1 MKHRFPTVCSAL
13 FFALQITAAQAQ
25 APADSPPLVQI
36 FLGVLELDN
45 QTTSGGGES
54 QGTVDI
60 DFSSLPSGGLEL
72 EYTFARGWVHWG
84 LNPGAS
90 VSWKTDDTR
99 FSGSST
105 NGSGGTV
112 VLEADSSLF
121 LAEIHLGGY
130 VRGRVSDRITT
141 YAAAGPMVMYGSH
154 DVNNE
159 SSTSAPPQMT
169 PSSTVVF
176 EETDSSDINVG
187 YYLRAGIDFSIRK
200 NQHIGFG
207 IRYMSTELDFNK
219 TVGKVDIKGPL
230 YVLTFSTQL

>member
-1 MKHRFPTVCSAL
+1 MKHRFATVCSAL
-13 FFALQITAAQAQ
+13 FFALHITTAQAE
-25 APADSPPLVQI
+25 APSDSAPLVQMSFGI
-36 FLGVLELDN
+36 LELDN
-45 QTTSGGGES
+45 QTTNEEGKS
-54 QGTVDI
+54 QGAVDI
-60 DFSSLPSGGLEL
+60 DFSSLPSGGLEV
-72 EYTFARGWVHWG
+72 EYAFAKGWVHWG
-84 LNPGAS
+84 LNPGGS

-159 SSTSAPPQMT
+159 SSMSAPPQVT
-169 PSSTVVF
+169 PADTVVF

-219 TVGKVDIKGPL
+219 TVGKLDIKGPL
-230 YVLTFSTQL
+230 YVLTFTTQL

>member
-1 MKHRFPTVCSAL
+1 S
-13 FFALQITAAQAQ
+13 
-25 APADSPPLVQI
+25 
-36 FLGVLELDN
+36 
-45 QTTSGGGES
+45 
-54 QGTVDI
+54 
-60 DFSSLPSGGLEL
+60 
-72 EYTFARGWVHWG
+72 
-84 LNPGAS
+84 
-90 VSWKTDDTR
+90 
-99 FSGSST
+99 
-105 NGSGGTV
+105 TV

>member
-1 MKHRFPTVCSAL
+1 VKHRFPTVCSAL
-13 FFALQITAAQAQ
+13 FFALHITTAQAE
-25 APADSPPLVQI
+25 APSDSAPLVQMSFGI
-36 FLGVLELDN
+36 LELDN
-45 QTTSGGGES
+45 QTTNEDGES
-54 QGTVDI
+54 QGAVDI
-60 DFSSLPSGGLEL
+60 DFSSLPSGGLEV
-72 EYTFARGWVHWG
+72 EYAFAKGWVHWG

-90 VSWKTDDTR
+90 VSWKTDDMR
-99 FSGSST
+99 LSGRLIDGSGS
-105 NGSGGTV
+105 TV

-130 VRGRVSDRITT
+130 VRGRLSDRITT

-159 SSTSAPPQMT
+159 SSMSAPPQVT
-169 PSSTVVF
+169 PSNTVVF
-176 EETDSSDINVG
+176 KETDSSDINVG

>member
-1 MKHRFPTVCSAL
+1 MKHRFATVCSAL
-13 FFALQITAAQAQ
+13 FFALHITTAQAE
-25 APADSPPLVQI
+25 APSDSAPLVQMSFGI
-36 FLGVLELDN
+36 LELDN
-45 QTTSGGGES
+45 QTTNEDGES
-54 QGTVDI
+54 QGAVDI
-60 DFSSLPSGGLEL
+60 DFSSLPSGGLEV
-72 EYTFARGWVHWG
+72 EYTFAKGWVHWG

-90 VSWKTDDTR
+90 VSWKTDDMR
-99 FSGSST
+99 LSGRLIDGSGS
-105 NGSGGTV
+105 TV

-130 VRGRVSDRITT
+130 VRGRLSDRITT

-159 SSTSAPPQMT
+159 SSMSAPPQVT
-169 PSSTVVF
+169 PSNTVVF
-176 EETDSSDINVG
+176 KETDSSDINVG

>member
-1 MKHRFPTVCSAL
+1 VKHRFPTVCSTL
-13 FFALQITAAQAQ
+13 FFALHITTAQAE
-25 APADSPPLVQI
+25 APNDSAPMVQI
-36 FLGVLELDN
+36 SFGILELDN
-45 QTTSGGGES
+45 QTINEDGES
-54 QGTVDI
+54 QGAVDI
-60 DFSSLPSGGLEL
+60 DFSSLPSGGLEV
-72 EYTFARGWVHWG
+72 EYAFAKGWVHWG

-99 FSGSST
+99 LSGRLIDGSGS
-105 NGSGGTV
+105 TV
-112 VLEADSSLF
+112 LLEADSSLF

-130 VRGRVSDRITT
+130 VRGRLSDRITT

-159 SSTSAPPQMT
+159 SSMSAPPQVT
-169 PSSTVVF
+169 PSNTVVF
-176 EETDSSDINVG
+176 KETDSSDINVG

>member
-1 MKHRFPTVCSAL
+1 VKHRFPAVCSAL
-13 FFALQITAAQAQ
+13 LFALHISAAQAEV
-25 APADSPPLVQI
+25 PSDSAPLVQV

-45 QTTSGGGES
+45 QTTNGDGKS
-54 QGTVDI
+54 QDTVDI
-60 DFSSLPSGGLEL
+60 DFSSLPSGGLEA
-72 EYTFARGWVHWG
+72 EYAFAKGWVHWG
-84 LNPGAS
+84 LNPGGS

-112 VLEADSSLF
+112 ALEADSSLF

-141 YAAAGPMVMYGSH
+141 YAAAGPMVMFGSH

-159 SSTSAPPQMT
+159 SSMSAPPQVT
-169 PSSTVVF
+169 PADTVVF
-176 EETDSSDINVG
+176 EETNSSDINIG
-187 YYLRAGIDFSIRK
+187 YYLRAGIDFSLRQD
-200 NQHIGFG
+200 QHIGFG

-219 TVGKVDIKGPL
+219 TVGKLDIKGPL

>member
-1 MKHRFPTVCSAL
+1 MKHKFPIVCSAL
-13 FFALQITAAQAQ
+13 FFALHITAARAE
-25 APADSPPLVQI
+25 APDDSAPLLQI
-36 FLGVLELDN
+36 YVGILELDN
-45 QTTSGGGES
+45 QTSNGEDES
-54 QGTVDI
+54 QGAVNI
-60 DFSSLPSGGLEL
+60 DFSTLPSGGLEA
-72 EYTFARGWVHWG
+72 EYTFTKGWVHWG

-112 VLEADSSLF
+112 LLEADSSLF

-159 SSTSAPPQMT
+159 SSISSPPQPT
-169 PSSTVVF
+169 PAETVIF

-187 YYLRAGIDFSIRK
+187 YYLRAGIDFSIRQ

-219 TVGKVDIKGPL
+219 TIGQPDIKGPS

>member
-13 FFALQITAAQAQ
+13 FFALHITTAQAE
-25 APADSPPLVQI
+25 AHNDSAPLVQMSFGI
-36 FLGVLELDN
+36 LELDN
-45 QTTSGGGES
+45 QTTNEEGKS
-54 QGTVDI
+54 QGAVDI
-60 DFSSLPSGGLEL
+60 DFSSLPSGGLEV
-72 EYTFARGWVHWG
+72 EYAFAKGWVHWG
-84 LNPGAS
+84 LNPGGS

-141 YAAAGPMVMYGSH
+141 YAAAGPMVMFGSH

-159 SSTSAPPQMT
+159 SSMSAPPQVT
-169 PSSTVVF
+169 PADTVVF
-176 EETDSSDINVG
+176 EETNSSDINIG
-187 YYLRAGIDFSIRK
+187 YYLRAGIDFSLRQD
-200 NQHIGFG
+200 QHIGFG

-219 TVGKVDIKGPL
+219 TVGKLDIKGPL

>member
-13 FFALQITAAQAQ
+13 FFALHITTAQAE
-25 APADSPPLVQI
+25 APNDSAPLVQMSFGI
-36 FLGVLELDN
+36 LELDN
-45 QTTSGGGES
+45 QTTNEEGKS
-54 QGTVDI
+54 QGAVDI
-60 DFSSLPSGGLEL
+60 DFSSLPSGGLEV
-72 EYTFARGWVHWG
+72 EYAFAKGWVHWG
-84 LNPGAS
+84 LNPGGS

-112 VLEADSSLF
+112 ALEADSSLF

-141 YAAAGPMVMYGSH
+141 YAAAGPMVMFGSH

-159 SSTSAPPQMT
+159 SSMSAPPQVT
-169 PSSTVVF
+169 PADTVVF
-176 EETDSSDINVG
+176 EETNSSDINIG
-187 YYLRAGIDFSIRK
+187 YYLRAGIDFSLRQD
-200 NQHIGFG
+200 QHIGFG

-219 TVGKVDIKGPL
+219 TVGKLDIKGPL
-230 YVLTFSTQL
+230 YVLTFTTQL

>member
-1 MKHRFPTVCSAL
+1 MKPRFPIVCSAL
-13 FFALQITAAQAQ
+13 FFALHITAARAE
-25 APADSPPLVQI
+25 APKDSAPLLQI
-36 FLGVLELDN
+36 YVGILELDD
-45 QTTSGGGES
+45 QTTNGEGES

-60 DFSSLPSGGLEL
+60 DFSSLPSGGLEA
-72 EYTFARGWVHWG
+72 EYTFAKGWLHWG

-99 FSGSST
+99 LSGSST

-159 SSTSAPPQMT
+159 SSTSSPPQPT
-169 PSSTVVF
+169 PADTAVF

-187 YYLRAGIDFSIRK
+187 YYVRAGIDFSIRQD
-200 NQHIGFG
+200 QHIGFG

-219 TVGKVDIKGPL
+219 TIGKLDIKGPL